1 MSQESQVPGNKGV
14 NRIESHEE
22 LTAIRKVG
30 SQPSPDLALGVGALP
45 GLFVPS
51 ALLMWADEGCKLLG
65 MCPGAPQRKLS
76 PFTKYSLLA
85 SLIFWMAFLYVTSN
99 FIGGGKNPLRGTSY
113 STTNFTLN

>member
-22 LTAIRKVG
+22 LNAIRKVG

-65 MCPGAPQRKLS
+65 MVLGLPSGSYPHSQNTVFSQVLFFGWLS
-76 PFTKYSLLA
+76 C
-85 SLIFWMAFLYVTSN
+85 M
-99 FIGGGKNPLRGTSY
+99 
-113 STTNFTLN
+113 

>member
-1 MSQESQVPGNKGV
+1 MPGNKGV

-45 GLFVPS
+45 GLLVPA
-51 ALLMWADEGCKLLG
+51 ALLKWADEGSKLLG

-76 PFTKYSLLA
+76 PFTKYSLL
-85 SLIFWMAFLYVTSN
+85 
-99 FIGGGKNPLRGTSY
+99 
-113 STTNFTLN
+113 

>member
-1 MSQESQVPGNKGV
+1 MSQESRVPGNKGV
-14 NRIESHEE
+14 NKIESHEE

-51 ALLMWADEGCKLLG
+51 ALLTWADQGCKLLG
-65 MCPGAPQRKLS
+65 MCPGAPQGKLS

-85 SLIFWMAFLYVTSN
+85 SLIFWMAFLYLTSN
-99 FIGGGKNPLRGTSY
+99 FTEDFLRWEKSP
-113 STTNFTLN
+113 